1 MFSQQE
7 LAERINAA
15 NEAFATGE
23 EIPNTPPDPN
33 AKPNETVDIGT
44 GEVIEPTDIYRLRA
58 NARYDEAQK
67 SRPKGSSKL
76 VKAVTECI
84 INGDGGGGGLARSK
98 RKAEDDSDVIA
109 QSGDK
114 ARAKMLRQQYME
126 ECFLPSVEAVINY
139 TSPDELL
146 NCKEA
151 LNALDSMALGDG
163 SMKGYT
169 AAYVRQAYGDQLG
182 QKEGESD
189 PAVIDAV
196 RRIRKLVDDDQYR
209 TAVGLAKKLKKSI
222 DDGENI
228 ASDEDYA
235 LLGRIVSYAS

>member
-7 LAERINAA
+7 LMNRINAA
-15 NEAFATGE
+15 NETFATGE
-23 EIPNTPPDPN
+23 EIPNTPPDPD
-33 AKPNETVDIGT
+33 AKPEEIVEIGT
-44 GEVIEPTDIYRLRA
+44 GQPVDIYRLRA
-58 NARYDEAQK
+58 NARYEESK
-67 SRPKGSSKL
+67 KTRPKGSSRL
-76 VKAVTECI
+76 VRAVTEHI
-84 INGDGGGGGLARSK
+84 INGDDGGEGLARAK
-98 RKAEDDSDVIA
+98 RRAEDDSEAIK

-114 ARAKMLRQQYME
+114 ARAKMMVQQYME
-126 ECFLPSVEAVINY
+126 ESFLPAVEAVINY

-151 LNALDSMALGDG
+151 LNALDSMAIGDG

-189 PAVIDAV
+189 PTVVDAV
-196 RRIRKLVDDDQYR
+196 RRIHMLVSDDQYR

-222 DDGENI
+222 DDGQNI

-235 LLGRIVSYAS
+235 LLGRIVSYSG

>member
-1 MFSQQE
+1 MFSQNE
-7 LAERINAA
+7 LAARIEAA

-33 AKPNETVDIGT
+33 AKPEEVVEIGT
-44 GEVIEPTDIYRLRA
+44 GQPVDLYRLRA
-58 NARYDEAQK
+58 NARYEEAQK
-67 SRPKGSSKL
+67 SRPKGSSRL
-76 VKAVTECI
+76 VKAVTECV
-84 INGDGGGGGLARSK
+84 INGDGSGDGLARAK

-109 QSGDK
+109 RGGDK
-114 ARAKMLRQQYME
+114 ARAKMVRLQYME
-126 ECFLPSVEAVINY
+126 EKFLPAIEAVINY

-146 NCKEA
+146 NCKD
-151 LNALDSMALGDG
+151 ALDALDKLALGDG

-169 AAYVRQAYGDQLG
+169 ASYVREAYGNQLG

-189 PAVIDAV
+189 PAVVDAV
-196 RRIRKLVDDDQYR
+196 RRIRRLVDDDQYR
-209 TAVGLAKKLKKSI
+209 TAIGLAKKLKKSI

>member
-7 LAERINAA
+7 LADRINAA
-15 NEAFATGE
+15 NETFATGE

-33 AKPNETVDIGT
+33 AKPNETVEIGT
-44 GEVIEPTDIYRLRA
+44 GEPVDIYRLRA
-58 NARYDEAQK
+58 NARYEESK
-67 SRPKGSSKL
+67 KTRPKGSSRL
-76 VKAVTECI
+76 VKAVTESI
-84 INGDGGGGGLARSK
+84 INGDGGADGLSRSK
-98 RKAEDDSDVIA
+98 RKAEDDSEAIK

-114 ARAKMLRQQYME
+114 ARAKMVRQQYME
-126 ECFLPSVEAVINY
+126 ENFLPAVEAVINY

-146 NCKEA
+146 NCKDA
-151 LNALDSMALGDG
+151 LDALDSMALGDG

-196 RRIRKLVDDDQYR
+196 RRIKILVSDDQYR
-209 TAVGLAKKLKKSI
+209 TAVGLAQKLKKDI
-222 DDGENI
+222 DDGKNI

-235 LLGRIVSYAS
+235 LLGRIVSYSG

>member
-7 LAERINAA
+7 LMERIGAA
-15 NEAFATGE
+15 NNEFATGG
-23 EIPNTPPDPN
+23 EIPDAPPDPN
-33 AKPNETVDIGT
+33 AKPNETVEIGT
-44 GEVIEPTDIYRLRA
+44 GEPVDIYRLRA
-58 NARYDEAQK
+58 NAVHEESQK
-67 SRPKGSSKL
+67 MRPKGSSKL

-84 INGDGGGGGLARSK
+84 LSGDGGGGGLARSK
-98 RKAEDDSDVIA
+98 REVEDDSEVMA
-109 QSGDK
+109 RSGDK

-146 NCKEA
+146 NCKDA

-169 AAYVRQAYGDQLG
+169 AAYIRQAYGNQLG

-196 RRIRKLVDDDQYR
+196 RHIRKLVDDDQYR
-209 TAVGLAKKLKKSI
+209 TAVGLARKIKKSV

-235 LLGRIVSYAS
+235 LLGRMVSYAG